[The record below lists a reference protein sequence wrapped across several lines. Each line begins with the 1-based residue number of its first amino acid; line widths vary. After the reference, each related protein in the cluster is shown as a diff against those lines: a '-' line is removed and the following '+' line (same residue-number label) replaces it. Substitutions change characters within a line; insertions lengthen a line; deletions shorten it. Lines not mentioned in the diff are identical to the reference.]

1 MFWGETLEGDERESV
16 AKEFREVVHGITQC
30 LGYLNVSDFFPAL
43 APLDLQGVGRRMK
56 KIASWCDEVLDR
68 VIDKRLKLAGD
79 RDGDG
84 AGRGKQR
91 PTSTSLSLSLSVS
104 VSPVQIAAPKG

>member
-1 MFWGETLEGDERESV
+1 
-16 AKEFREVVHGITQC
+16 
-30 LGYLNVSDFFPAL
+30 
-43 APLDLQGVGRRMK
+43 MK

-84 AGRGKQR
+84 AGRGKKR